1 MKRLIY
7 ILLFLPLLASAQIG
21 RYPFYVPI
29 ISTPA
34 GEYTAMGYPSALD
47 TNTEAWYRADTLVTY
62 DGDDSIS
69 AVDDL
74 SGNSDDIVQATGAA
88 QPKFTASGIL
98 FDGSNDYMYM
108 TNSGLDQPMT
118 IYMVIKQ
125 ESWVTSGTI
134 MDGAGAQSCRL
145 FQRTGTPGLSVLIN
159 VGESPNNTNAPIGDF
174 VVIVIKTN
182 TTLNSFQIN
191 DTEAVTW
198 EDETGAHMN
207 ALSLGRRAQG
217 TAYYSNFRLKEIIL
231 RLGTDDAS
239 TTSTIKTYLKA
250 RNNVTY

>member
-21 RYPFYVPI
+21 RYPFYVSI

-34 GEYTAMGYPSALD
+34 GEYTAMGYPEALD

-62 DGDDSIS
+62 DVDDSIS

-88 QPKFTASGIL
+88 QPKFTESGIL
-98 FDGSNDYMYM
+98 FDGSNDYMTM
-108 TNSGLDQPMT
+108 ANADLDQPLS
-118 IYMVIKQ
+118 IYLVFKQ
-125 ESWVTSGTI
+125 ETWVSGGTI
-134 MDGAGAQSCRL
+134 IDGTGQNTGRL
-145 FQRTGTPGLSVLIN
+145 YQQTATPGLGMYITNAS
-159 VGESPNNTNAPIGDF
+159 GNNTNAAVGDF
-174 VVIVIKTN
+174 VVVTIKSN
-182 TTLNSFQIN
+182 TTLNSFQVN

-198 EDETGAHMN
+198 EGTANYEG
-207 ALSLGRRAQG
+207 LSLGRKPSG
-217 TAYYSNFRLKEIIL
+217 TPYYCNFRLKELIV

-239 TTSTIKTYLKA
+239 TTSTIKTYLKT